1 MGFVFYPIPLQEEK
15 ELQEKLDQ
23 IDKENQEK
31 LENESTL
38 SHGLIDTF
46 YSKDTTIGTIL
57 TPLLPTT
64 KSEGSPKSVS
74 SVSTRRISSVS
85 TINSSVSTRRICECD
100 DPDCK
105 GYIEDEVENSE
116 NNIGIKREEV
126 VFAPDSNE
134 VNNDA
139 NLHYSSDENLDSDN
153 ELETKRKQEEGKKIV
168 DIDFF
173 APEKLDVK
181 SSKKRKP
188 SRVNEPVGNVQTLV
202 KVKKED
208 LYDDNEPETTLSN
221 NKVKERKKKRK
232 KDSDRESLEVSRE
245 KDSGMESPEV
255 SRKKLKLD
263 TKLSAEMIQD
273 EEAKSGKPVTK
284 FTSSS
289 TADIQSTMGAS
300 SVKKRVAHSS
310 EEVNKTFTRFL

>member
-1 MGFVFYPIPLQEEK
+1 M
-15 ELQEKLDQ
+15 
-23 IDKENQEK
+23 
-31 LENESTL
+31 ENESTL

-57 TPLLPTT
+57 TPLLPII
-64 KSEGSPKSVS
+64 KSEESPKGVS
-74 SVSTRRISSVS
+74 
-85 TINSSVSTRRICECD
+85 INSNVRTRRICECD

-105 GYIEDEVENSE
+105 GYIEDEVENNE

-134 VNNDA
+134 VNNDT
-139 NLHYSSDENLDSDN
+139 NFHYSSDENSDDD
-153 ELETKRKQEEGKKIV
+153 ELETKRKQEEGKEIV

-173 APEKLDVK
+173 APEELHVK
-181 SSKKRKP
+181 TSKKKKP
-188 SRVNEPVGNVQTLV
+188 TRVKVNEPVDKSETLV

-208 LYDDNEPETTLSN
+208 LYNENEPETTLSDK
-221 NKVKERKKKRK
+221 KVKEKKKKRK
-232 KDSDRESLEVSRE
+232 KDSGKESLEVSR
-245 KDSGMESPEV
+245 K
-255 SRKKLKLD
+255 RLKLD
-263 TKLSAEMIQD
+263 TKLPAETIQD
-273 EEAKSGKPVTK
+273 EETKFEKPVAK

-310 EEVNKTFTRFL
+310 EEVNITLLRGFHSL

>member
-57 TPLLPTT
+57 TPLLLTT
-64 KSEGSPKSVS
+64 KSEEPPKSVS
-74 SVSTRRISSVS
+74 
-85 TINSSVSTRRICECD
+85 INLNVSTRRICECD

-263 TKLSAEMIQD
+263 TKLSAEMIQE

>member
-64 KSEGSPKSVS
+64 KSEEPPKSVS
-74 SVSTRRISSVS
+74 
-85 TINSSVSTRRICECD
+85 INSNVSTRRICECD

-116 NNIGIKREEV
+116 NNISIKREEV

-232 KDSDRESLEVSRE
+232 KDSERESLEVSRE
-245 KDSGMESPEV
+245 
-255 SRKKLKLD
+255 KLKLD

>member
-64 KSEGSPKSVS
+64 KSEEPPKSVS
-74 SVSTRRISSVS
+74 
-85 TINSSVSTRRICECD
+85 INSNVSTRRICECD

-188 SRVNEPVGNVQTLV
+188 SRVNEPVGYVQTLV

-208 LYDDNEPETTLSN
+208 LYNDNEPETTLSN

-232 KDSDRESLEVSRE
+232 KDSERESLEASRE
-245 KDSGMESPEV
+245 
-255 SRKKLKLD
+255 KLKLD

-310 EEVNKTFTRFL
+310 EEVIKTFTRFL